1 MVYLLNLGD
10 QRNETMNVDRFNGP
24 VRRNAY
30 VFFYARLGKY
40 IMTTPLLRTDM
51 PYCCATVSKSLIRQ
65 SRGWHRIR
73 SNVFT
78 RLFIAHIVLY
88 TVSNYKH
95 NIDDPTMATQGFAD
109 TRR

>member
-40 IMTTPLLRTDM
+40 IMTTPVIAYGYAVLLCNSQQVIDSPIAWMASHPFQCFYT
-51 PYCCATVSKSLIRQ
+51 
-65 SRGWHRIR
+65 
-73 SNVFT
+73 
-78 RLFIAHIVLY
+78 FIHCTYSTIYSIELQAQH
-88 TVSNYKH
+88 
-95 NIDDPTMATQGFAD
+95 
-109 TRR
+109 

>member
-40 IMTTPLLRTDM
+40 IMTTPVIAYGYAVLLCNSQQVIDSPIAWM
-51 PYCCATVSKSLIRQ
+51 ASHPFQC
-65 SRGWHRIR
+65 
-73 SNVFT
+73 FT